1 MEHRQAAAWVLAAG
15 LAFLGPVPSEGA
27 VAAAFKTVTMMK
39 EGPDHTVKAQY
50 PQFRAGKIPEG
61 AVNKL
66 NSAIEDL
73 VRRVSTDALEDCFAG
88 NDYLEHHRHEG
99 ALARIR
105 RSDHIK
111 YEVIRA
117 DARYV
122 SLKFERYHYE
132 EGGAHGLTVIF
143 TFNYDIARRRVMRLG
158 DLFPPGTTQYL
169 YDLSAAC
176 IGALMG
182 QLGEGDVSRIVEG
195 AMPQEKNLG
204 VFTISDEELV
214 IYFQRYQVA
223 PYSAGSP
230 RVAIPF
236 ERLEGLRLK
245 S

>member
-1 MEHRQAAAWVLAAG
+1 MEHKQAAAWVLAAL
-15 LAFLGPVPSEGA
+15 LAVLAPAPAEGG

-39 EGPDHTVKAQY
+39 EEPDHTVKAQY

-73 VRRVSTDALEDCFAG
+73 VRRASSDALEDCFAG
-88 NDYLEHHRHEG
+88 NDYLEHHRHED
-99 ALARIR
+99 ALARTR

-158 DLFPPGTTQYL
+158 DLFSPGTQYL

-176 IGALMG
+176 IGSLLG

-204 VFTISDEELV
+204 VFTISGEELV
-214 IYFQRYQVA
+214 IYFQYYQVA
-223 PYSAGSP
+223 PYSAGPP

-245 S
+245 G